1 MVSLPESTRPIAF
14 LVADVGNSRIG
25 LAVATDQGLRGAQR
39 VATHDPGD
47 WDDVLV
53 AVWDAAR
60 TLDAAPLLVIASV
73 VPDAAEQLAA
83 RAVEQLGV
91 RVLFVR
97 DDIPLPLT
105 LDLDNEEEVG
115 VDRVCSAAAA
125 HERFG
130 GACAIASF
138 GTAIT
143 VDFVSAEGGFLG
155 GTILPGLNMACEA
168 LHVGTAALPRVEPGP
183 PAGPFGRNTRDAI
196 NSGVVYGAIGAMRE
210 IVERFASERR
220 GWPTLVITGG
230 NAELIQ
236 SHADFVDAIVPDLCL
251 MGVALAYQRSQS
263 RK

>member
-1 MVSLPESTRPIAF
+1 VVSLSESGHLAAF

-25 LAVATDQGLRGAQR
+25 LAVATNQGLRGTQR
-39 VATHDPGD
+39 VATNDSGD
-47 WDDVLV
+47 WDDVLA

-60 TLDAAPLLVIASV
+60 AIDVAPLLVIASV
-73 VPDAAEQLAA
+73 VPDAAEPFAA

-91 RVLFVR
+91 RALFVR
-97 DDIPLPLT
+97 DDIPLPLP
-105 LDLDNEEEVG
+105 LDLDNEDEVG

-125 HERFG
+125 HQRFG

-143 VDFVSAEGGFLG
+143 VDFVTAEGRFLG
-155 GTILPGLNMACEA
+155 GTILPGLDMACEA
-168 LHVGTAALPRVEPGP
+168 LHVGTAALPRIEPGP
-183 PAGPFGRNTRDAI
+183 PTGPFGRNTHDAI

-210 IVERFASERR
+210 IVERFATERS

-230 NAELIQ
+230 NAELIH
-236 SHADFVDAIVPDLCL
+236 SNADFVDAIVPDLCL
-251 MGVALAYQRSQS
+251 MGVALAYQRSQG